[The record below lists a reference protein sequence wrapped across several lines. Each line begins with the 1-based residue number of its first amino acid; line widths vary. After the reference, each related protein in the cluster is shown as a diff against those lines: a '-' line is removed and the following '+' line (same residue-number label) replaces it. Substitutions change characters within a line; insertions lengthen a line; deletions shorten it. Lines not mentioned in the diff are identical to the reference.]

1 MGEILTGKIKCT
13 KDGGFG
19 FIVPDAKGPDVF
31 FHATKL
37 AEGVNFQELQPGQ
50 CVEYEVFASH
60 KGLNAENVRPITY
73 NA

>member
-13 KDGGFG
+13 KTGGFG
-19 FIVPDAKGPDVF
+19 FIVPDVKGPDVF

-37 AEGVNFQELQPGQ
+37 VEGVDFSELQPGQ
-50 CVEYEVFASH
+50 EVEYEVFASQ
-60 KGLNAENVRPITY
+60 KGLNAENVRPVTY